1 MTRRYSIAVAL
12 LAAFVAGCATM
23 KSMTEQ
29 TVLREVLDQTVTA
42 QSTLGRVAV
51 VAVERDAAARKAWE
65 DAFVA
70 RLAARG
76 VASSSGQGLLAG
88 GGSDADALV
97 VDGGPVIAAAR
108 QAGADAILF
117 VTPPNAAPV
126 RGRGAYRWFDAR
138 SEPDPRTDLDTAPAS
153 VTEVRLYS
161 LKTDKG
167 VWRAA
172 VMRYYPKPGA
182 ADAGE
187 IAESV
192 VAGLAKRQYLR

>member
-1 MTRRYSIAVAL
+1 MRTLRVAAVLGAAL
-12 LAAFVAGCATM
+12 VAGCATM
-23 KSMTEQ
+23 SRMTEK
-29 TVLREVLDQTVTA
+29 TVLHEVQDATVTA
-42 QSTLGRVAV
+42 TAPLGRVAV

-70 RLAARG
+70 KLAARG
-76 VASSSGQGLLAG
+76 VASQAGQGLLAG
-88 GGSDADALV
+88 AGNDADAIV

-126 RGRGAYRWFDAR
+126 KGRSAYRWFDAR
-138 SEPDPRTDLDTAPAS
+138 TAPDPRTDLDTAPTS
-153 VTEVRLYS
+153 LTEVRLYS

-187 IAESV
+187 IADSV